1 MKKNI
6 KNFVLFLSV
15 LIISIACGS
24 KQESKMD
31 LLKNSENLDE
41 AEYIMEE
48 SLTDYAEEE
57 PSSSAYEQKQR
68 STSEKDIDVPAE
80 ERLSL
85 DEEPNA
91 EVPQKDA
98 SKIIKT
104 AEISFQVKNYKED
117 ILVLKKII
125 KSNNGFISNEK
136 EKNSDTEIRNDIIIR
151 IQNNKFDKLVNEI
164 MTVAAVIDYKNISA
178 EDVTEDYVDLQT
190 RLKTKKKVE
199 ERYEAILLKANSI
212 YDILQVEREL
222 ASIREQIE
230 AVEGRLRYYNDRISY
245 STINLSVY
253 EVLEYVPK
261 SPDQRFSSKF
271 KKALVSGWRGLINFF
286 IGVLYLWPFW
296 LIVALTW
303 WIIRRIIK
311 RRRKRKQKL
320 Q

>member
-1 MKKNI
+1 MKTTLLSI
-6 KNFVLFLSV
+6 LFFLSI
-15 LIISIACGS
+15 LIISISCGS
-24 KQESKMD
+24 KQEKNTDLRNTNILLEDVEYAMD
-31 LLKNSENLDE
+31 ESSD
-41 AEYIMEE
+41 YI
-48 SLTDYAEEE
+48 EEE
-57 PSSSAYEQKQR
+57 ASSSPSSVKER
-68 STSEKDIDVPAE
+68 GSTNQKDIPAE

-104 AEISFQVKNYKED
+104 AEISFQVKNYEED
-117 ILVLKKII
+117 IKALKKII
-125 KSNNGFISNEK
+125 KSNDGFISNEK
-136 EKNSDTEIRNDIIIR
+136 EKNSDTEIRNDIVIR
-151 IQNNKFDKLVNEI
+151 IQNKKFDKLVEEI
-164 MTVAAVIDYKNISA
+164 MAIAAIVDYKNISA

-271 KKALVSGWRGLINFF
+271 KKALISGWRGLVNFF
-286 IGVLYLWPFW
+286 IGILYLWPFW
-296 LIVALTW
+296 LIVGLAWWLT
-303 WIIRRIIK
+303 RRFIK
-311 RRRKRKQKL
+311 RRKRRKQKL